1 MAGFNV
7 EQSLKRGF
15 ESCFIERQMFNGKA
29 PNKVKI

>member
-15 ESCFIERQMFNGKA
+15 ESCFMEKKMFNGK
-29 PNKVKI
+29 VKI